1 MREQPDLFG
10 ETYENEIIKIAR
22 EVAEKRR
29 VAAEELARE
38 RGKQQRL
45 DGTVVPCRGYA
56 VYDDFEEY
64 FEQRKIREGLK
75 VLSWEPSKVKSKIRK
90 TLKAAG
96 WTRRKVRS
104 KIRFYPPG
112 SE

>member
-1 MREQPDLFG
+1 MRGQPGLFG
-10 ETYENEIIKIAR
+10 EIHEDEIVKIAR
-22 EVAEKRR
+22 EAAEKR
-29 VAAEELARE
+29 
-38 RGKQQRL
+38 
-45 DGTVVPCRGYA
+45 GYA
-56 VYDDFEEY
+56 IYDDFEEH

-75 VLSWEPSKVKSKIRK
+75 VLSWNPSKVKSKIRK

-112 SE
+112 TKFSKDDQMELFEGQRKEKYGPAPN